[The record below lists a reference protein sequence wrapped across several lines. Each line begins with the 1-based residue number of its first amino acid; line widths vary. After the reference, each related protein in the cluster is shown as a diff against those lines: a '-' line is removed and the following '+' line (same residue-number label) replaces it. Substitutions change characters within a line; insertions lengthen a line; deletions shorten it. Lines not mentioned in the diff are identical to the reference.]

1 MSVKFFSAEHQ
12 RDAEG
17 VSVRFFSHET
27 ENAKLWL
34 SALIPAELD
43 AVFERLFSLLR
54 EELFSLENGD
64 EAFEKG
70 LKSANELL
78 TQELSPDIAEK
89 ILRDGGILLG
99 FLKDDELLVS
109 SFGIAEI
116 LLLRERKLID
126 ISEGLSPHAVGG
138 DFFQNISSGDMQS
151 GDRILLSTFRLQ
163 RFLTERQIATA
174 LSDGVTEA
182 MEEISFAL
190 REEPGH
196 LFLLHAK
203 APATLPF
210 VEDDAYQLS
219 QKKQN
224 WKGVS
229 PDSIFD
235 FFRQQ
240 WKWLLRKLP
249 KNPAYGLL
257 AGAGILGVFLIF
269 LFFSLLSGKV
279 DDTKGQEYEE
289 FLTGVEREFLTA
301 QTRVTE
307 GNRDLANQVLNNI
320 EKNAIA
326 MRNDRVNVSQAQAIL
341 DQVSKERES
350 INQITRITNPTVMS
364 DLTKISPD
372 FSARGMYE
380 LGSEIFVFDKD
391 ALVRV
396 LSASVDPE
404 RVGIIT
410 SGDEIVVGTGF
421 SGKDEAIFVTKSG
434 SILEE
439 KEGVVTSADTADE
452 AWQSP
457 VAMATYS
464 KFLYF
469 LDPRKNQIWKY
480 ERRNAGF
487 TKAEIWIGGNADLTT
502 AKSIAIDG
510 AVFVLDDNGI
520 QKFYAGEKE
529 AYEVKGISP
538 DEIRGDIIFTNQNLA
553 KIFILNKAERKIII
567 LDKGQTEANYDR
579 QIVLENTDNL
589 VGLFADET
597 QVFVLGE
604 QKVYNIKL

>member
-34 SALIPAELD
+34 SALVPQETD

-54 EELFSLENGD
+54 REFFSLENGD

-70 LKSANELL
+70 LKAANDLL
-78 TQELSPDIAEK
+78 TQEISADSAEK
-89 ILRDGGILLG
+89 ILREGGILLA

-109 SFGIAEI
+109 SFGMAEV
-116 LLLRERKLID
+116 LLLREGKLID

-138 DFFQNISSGDMQS
+138 DFFQNISSGDLQPS
-151 GDRILLSTFRLQ
+151 DRILLSTFRLQ

-174 LSDGVTEA
+174 LADGVTEA

-190 REEPGH
+190 GQEPGH

-210 VEDDAYQLS
+210 IEENPRS
-219 QKKQN
+219 SSGKKQD
-224 WKGVS
+224 WKS
-229 PDSIFD
+229 FDPDFVLD
-235 FFRQQ
+235 FFRQK
-240 WKWLLRKLP
+240 WKLLRRKLP

-257 AGAGILGVFLIF
+257 AGAGILGVLLIF

-279 DDTKGQEYEE
+279 DDTKGQGYEE
-289 FLTGVEREFLTA
+289 FLAGVEREFLTA

-307 GNRDLANQVLNNI
+307 GNRDLANQVLDNI

-326 MRNDRVNVSQAQAIL
+326 MRNDRVNVSQAQVIL
-341 DQVSKERES
+341 DQVAKERES
-350 INQITRITNPTVMS
+350 INQITRIGNPTIMS
-364 DLTKISPD
+364 DLSKINPD

-391 ALVRV
+391 TLVRV

-404 RVGIIT
+404 KVGILT
-410 SGDEIVVGTGF
+410 SGDEIVVGAGF
-421 SGKDEAIFVTKSG
+421 SGKDEAIFATQSG
-434 SILEE
+434 SILEA
-439 KEGVVTSADTADE
+439 KGGVVTSADTADE

-480 ERRNAGF
+480 ERRDAGF
-487 TKAEIWIGGNADLTT
+487 TKGENWIGGNADLTT
-502 AKSIAIDG
+502 AKSMAIDG
-510 AVFVLDDNGI
+510 SVFVLDDNGI

-529 AYEVKGISP
+529 EYEVKGISP
-538 DEIRGDIIFTNQNLA
+538 TEIHGDKIFTNQNLG
-553 KIFILNKAERKIII
+553 KIFILDTAEKKIII
-567 LDKGQTEANYDR
+567 LDKGQTEANYNR
-579 QIVLENTDNL
+579 QIIFENTDNL
-589 VGLFADET
+589 VDFFADET
-597 QVFVLGE
+597 QIYLLGE
-604 QKVYNIKL
+604 KKVYNIKL